1 MLQKKTEKNQPAEH
15 EVSNFI
21 WSDKNTSLAFEIRVF
36 DIRMICCFERVCVS
50 NIHVAAITKMQGVE
64 KCMSCARN
72 RSCNT

>member
-36 DIRMICCFERVCVS
+36 DIRMICCFERVCV
-50 NIHVAAITKMQGVE
+50 
-64 KCMSCARN
+64 
-72 RSCNT
+72 